1 MLSLKKLRIKKILAV
16 ILVLSAFYLFTRDS
30 TPVNDLSSSETS
42 ENNKP
47 VSSEVAHTR
56 AYSIQ
61 LIKRQVLA
69 DLKVL
74 LDQKLANDKS
84 LVNDP
89 STKHVEQNSRPIS
102 DTDRRFLI
110 VEYTNVNLFW
120 LDKINA
126 YQKNS

>member
-30 TPVNDLSSSETS
+30 NGLSSSETS

-61 LIKRQVLA
+61 LIKRQALA

-74 LDQKLANDKS
+74 SDQKLANYKS
-84 LVNDP
+84 LINDP
-89 STKHVEQNSRPIS
+89 STKHVERNSRTIS
-102 DTDRRFLI
+102 NTDRRFLI
-110 VEYTNVNLFW
+110 VEYTNVNLF
-120 LDKINA
+120 
-126 YQKNS
+126 